1 MLFRTQMQNN
11 SNRTSIFIFWLKGYA
26 KLISLSLLGMT
37 GFRLIWFI
45 FYKKGD
51 EISHFFYDFL
61 RALILGMRFD
71 LSTLC
76 YMTFPSLLLW
86 LLWFMIG
93 SSTPFSFLHFDI
105 LKQQRRYWVVMLLTL
120 LFLLAAD
127 FNYYGYFQDHFNVL
141 IFGFFQDD
149 TKALLKTFWKNYPI
163 IKIIILF
170 SITGWAIN
178 RWLAHLWKNEI
189 SQNHVT
195 TLFLHKSS
203 LLTKSLASYSY
214 SLISLY
220 LIFFLAVGL
229 GARGSLGLFPLEIMH
244 TAISSNSFINSL
256 SFNSIHALARAIQL
270 RDQQGQKW
278 NENLLQLG
286 YALNPTQA
294 LQDFTELSQKS
305 LTELSADQYQI
316 TSLTRTNSTT
326 SPPMMPSTTVTNTI
340 TNSSTKLP
348 HLVVI
353 LMESWG
359 SDWMSEQSP
368 SFDVLGALNKHI
380 KESLFTP
387 YLLPSH
393 VATIGSLGSLTVDL
407 PHRLFSPFLTESA
420 FLGVEFQQAP
430 ARFLREKGY
439 ETHFIYGGNL
449 GWRSIDQF
457 LPRQGFQFLHGDH
470 DIQKLFSKT
479 AEENFIHDWGIH
491 DEYVF
496 RYAQTLLEKAT
507 KPQFLFI
514 LTTTNH
520 PPYRLPQNYRPPP
533 LQWTEA
539 LTHQITGNVPLALDR
554 LKAFQYS
561 NHQLGLFLDQLKA
574 SPLGENTILAATG
587 DHSFYVRAYDNLQ
600 FFKKWSVPLLI
611 SAPKRFL
618 SETSSKTLSFG
629 SHLDLFPTLYNLVF
643 SNTPYLSLGHDLLDP
658 TQSTW
663 AYHAPSW
670 SSFDQEAGIVINAKG
685 EVISSLCKAPQASLD
700 DYQPC
705 PKTAAHDHLQKRL
718 LSLMGTADY
727 IFEGNRIKSHISTD
741 SKSLQN
747 SSSLTKGNQ

>member
-1 MLFRTQMQNN
+1 MQNN
-11 SNRTSIFIFWLKGYA
+11 PNRTSIFIFWLKGYT
-26 KLISLSLLGMT
+26 KLVSLSLLGMT
-37 GFRLIWFI
+37 AFRLIWFT

-61 RALILGMRFD
+61 KALVLGMRFD

-76 YMTFPSLLLW
+76 YITFPSLLLW
-86 LLWFMIG
+86 VLWFIG
-93 SSTPFSFLHFDI
+93 SSTPFIFLHFDI
-105 LKQQRRYWVVMLLTL
+105 LKLQRRYWVLMLLTL
-120 LFLLAAD
+120 IFLLAAD

-141 IFGFFQDD
+141 IFGFLHDD
-149 TKALLKTFWKNYPI
+149 TTALLKTFWKNYPI
-163 IKIIILF
+163 VKIIIIL
-170 SITGWAIN
+170 SITGWAIH
-178 RWLAHLWKNEI
+178 RGLLQVWKDQTHYNLSTAPSTI
-189 SQNHVT
+189 LSPNT
-195 TLFLHKSS
+195 TIGSNSS
-203 LLTKSLASYSY
+203 LTSIPLSLSPSKSWILAP
-214 SLISLY
+214 IF
-220 LIFFLAVGL
+220 IFFFFAISL

-244 TAISSNSFINSL
+244 TAISPNSFINSL

-286 YALNPTQA
+286 YSPHPTQA
-294 LQDFTELSQKS
+294 LKDFTELNQKS
-305 LTELSADQYQI
+305 LKELSPDQYQI
-316 TSLTRTNSTT
+316 TSLTSTHSST
-326 SPPMMPSTTVTNTI
+326 SSA
-340 TNSSTKLP
+340 TKLP
-348 HLVVI
+348 HLVVV

-359 SDWMSEQSP
+359 SDWMSEQTST
-368 SFDVLGALNKHI
+368 FNILGALDKHI
-380 KESLFTP
+380 KENLFTP
-387 YLLPSH
+387 HILPSH

-470 DIQKLFSKT
+470 DIQKLFTST
-479 AEENFIHDWGIH
+479 AEENIIHDWGIH

-496 RYAQTLLEKAT
+496 QYAKILLEKAT

-520 PPYRLPQNYRPPP
+520 PPYLLPKNYRPPP
-533 LQWTEA
+533 LQLPEA
-539 LTHQITGNVPLALDR
+539 LAHSITGNVPLALDR
-554 LKAFQYS
+554 LKAYQYS
-561 NHQLGLFLDQLKA
+561 NDQLGLFLDQLKTL
-574 SPLGENTILAATG
+574 PLSDNTILAATG
-587 DHSFYVRAYDNLQ
+587 DHSFYIRPYDNLQ

-618 SETSSKTLSFG
+618 PEPSPKTLGFG
-629 SHLDLFPTLYNLVF
+629 SHLDIFPTLYNLIF
-643 SNTPYLSLGHDLLDP
+643 SDTPYFSLGHDLLDP
-658 TQSTW
+658 SQAAW

-670 SSFDQEAGIVINAKG
+670 SSFDQQSGIIINAKG
-685 EVISSLCKAPQASLD
+685 EIISSLCKSPSASLD
-700 DYQPC
+700 EYQPC
-705 PKTAAHDHLQKRL
+705 PKSTSHELLQKRL

-727 IFEGNRIKSHISTD
+727 IFEGNRIMSH
-741 SKSLQN
+741 QN
-747 SSSLTKGNQ
+747 SSSLTKANQ